1 MLSVHGPQGVSIS
14 WDERVAQITGMKL
27 PFMMHTPLAW
37 SGHRASSW
45 KDLKLCN
52 RLRIPLRY
60 IETENTMLGKKV
72 ERKVVNKTLEI
83 FSIDAYPTSSTFGRK
98 LVSMKFDVTLSREDG
113 RDLVPKHV
121 EAIMAFIESE
131 LQDLVAYADQ
141 QAASNISTSNNLA
154 GNSTSNSTS
163 ADDDKAAEAKPAT
176 RTVTRAEAQAAA
188 AKATPENFAAFF
200 KKYRAEQAVETPR
213 WAEIECP
220 AEALRCF
227 KCQKVERDDWPL
239 QSCGGCKLAK
249 YCNADK
255 VCQSEDWNMHK
266 TLCKIFGGQQ

>member
-14 WDERVAQITGMKL
+14 WDERVAEITGMKL
-27 PFMMHTPLAW
+27 PFMMHTPLPW
-37 SGHRASSW
+37 SGHRASNW

-60 IETENTMLGKKV
+60 IDTESTMTGKKV
-72 ERKVVNKTLEI
+72 ERKSVNKTLEI

-98 LVSMKFDVTLSREDG
+98 LVSTKFDVTLLREDG

-131 LQDLVAYADQ
+131 LEDLIAYADQ
-141 QAASNISTSNNLA
+141 QAASNTSTSNDLA
-154 GNSTSNSTS
+154 GNSTS
-163 ADDDKAAEAKPAT
+163 ADGDKAAEAKPAT
-176 RTVTRAEAQAAA
+176 RTVTRAEAAAAA

-227 KCQKVERDDWPL
+227 KCQKVERDEWAL
-239 QSCGGCKLAK
+239 QSCGGCKVAK
-249 YCNADK
+249 YCNK

-266 TLCKIFGGQQ
+266 GLCKIFGGQQ